1 MPGFGGPGPRRMMSQ
16 NGTKEKTDLKS
27 VKKLFVYCKPYLPA
41 IVIALLLAVVGAIT
55 TIIGPDKIS
64 DLMNIITAG
73 ISNVAGVDMTKFLEI
88 AVLLICIYAGGAVA
102 NYLQQFIMAGVT
114 QKTAKRLRTDLN
126 KKINN
131 LPLKYFDTTTR
142 GDILSRV
149 TNDVDTISQTF
160 GSTISNLVNAIT
172 LFVGVVIM
180 MFVVNWILALVTIG
194 TSVLGFILMFLILA
208 KSQKYFNRR
217 QQDLG
222 EMNGHVEEIYTN
234 HNVVKSFTAEDQ
246 AKEKFNSINK
256 KLYTNNW
263 KSQALS
269 GLMQPLM
276 NFAGNL
282 SYAVIF
288 IVGVAL
294 ILGGSSAVTFGTII
308 SFTIYARLFSQP
320 LTTIAQSMNSIQQ
333 TSAASKRVF
342 ELLDQKEL
350 LDESNKKAKLEEK
363 NVVGNVE
370 FRNVRFGYVQDKT
383 IIKNFTANL
392 KAGQKVAI
400 VGPTGAGKTTIV
412 NLLMR
417 FYELRQPRLIVNG
430 QITDYKV
437 FDNGKS
443 IKLMIDENN
452 KLVINDKNTN
462 FVLKN
467 VEKLPKN
474 KILKFNQDFVLNI
487 DDENIDYK
495 VEVVT
500 GNDIDNPQTCTIGV
514 AYYGDIFIDG
524 IPTKSMTRDN
534 IHDLFNMILQDT
546 WLFDGT
552 IRENLVYNK
561 DNVSDE
567 KLDEVCSAV
576 GLRHFISTLKDGYDT
591 RLDSSL
597 GLSEGQKQQ
606 LTIARAMIK
615 DSPLLIL
622 DEATSSVDTRT
633 ELVIQEAMDKL
644 TKGRT
649 SFVIAH
655 RLSTIK
661 DSDIILVMKD
671 GDIIE
676 QGNHETLL
684 AKNGFYA
691 ELYNSQ
697 FAQVG

>member
-1 MPGFGGPGPRRMMSQ
+1 MAGFGPKQMLNKP
-16 NGTKEKTDLKS
+16 NEKADFKS
-27 VKKLFVYCKPYLPA
+27 VKKLFLYIKPYLPS
-41 IVIALLLAVVGAIT
+41 IIIALVLAVIGAIT
-55 TIIGPDKIS
+55 TIVGPEKIS
-64 DLMNIITAG
+64 DLMNIITNGLTTA
-73 ISNVAGVDMTKFLEI
+73 NGVDMTKFVEI
-88 AVLLICIYAGGAVA
+88 AVMLICLYLAGAVA
-102 NYLQQFIMAGVT
+102 NYIQQFLMAGVT
-114 QKTAKRLRTDLN
+114 QKTSKRLRTDIN

-149 TNDVDTISQTF
+149 TNDVDIISQTF
-160 GSTISNLVNAIT
+160 GSTIANLVNAIT
-172 LFVGVVIM
+172 LFFGVLIM
-180 MFVVNWILALVTIG
+180 MFTVNWILALITIG
-194 TSVLGFILMFLILA
+194 TSILGFVLMSIILK
-208 KSQKYFNRR
+208 KSQKYFQLR
-217 QQDLG
+217 QQNLG
-222 EMNGHVEEIYTN
+222 EMNGHIEEIYTN
-234 HNVVKSFTAEDQ
+234 HNVVKSYNAEDKSK
-246 AKEKFNSINK
+246 AKFKGINK
-256 KLYTNNW
+256 KLFTNNW

-269 GLMQPLM
+269 GLMPPIM

-282 SYAVIF
+282 SYATIF

-294 ILGGSSAVTFGTII
+294 ILNGSTAITFGTII

-320 LTTIAQSMNSIQQ
+320 LSTIAQSMNSLQQ
-333 TSAASKRVF
+333 TAAASKRVF
-342 ELLDQKEL
+342 DL
-350 LDESNKKAKLEEK
+350 LDEEELIDESKKKAKIEEK
-363 NVVGNVE
+363 DVVGNVE
-370 FRNVRFGYVQDKT
+370 FRNVRFAYEKDKT
-383 IIKNFTANL
+383 IINNFTANL

-430 QITDYKV
+430 TITDYKV

-443 IKLMIDENN
+443 IKLLIDENN
-452 KLVINDKNTN
+452 NLVVNDNKTE
-462 FVLKN
+462 FVITD
-467 VEKLPKN
+467 EKLPKN
-474 KILKFNQDFVLNI
+474 QILKFNQDFILNI
-487 DDENIDYK
+487 DDKNIDYN
-495 VEVVT
+495 VQVVT

-524 IPTKSMTRDN
+524 IPTKSITRN
-534 IHDLFNMILQDT
+534 NMHELFDMILQDT

-561 DNVSDE
+561 EQVSDE
-567 KLDEVCSAV
+567 KLEEVCSAV
-576 GLRHFISTLKDGYDT
+576 GLSHFIHTLKNGYDT
-591 RLDSSL
+591 KIDSSL

-661 DSDIILVMKD
+661 NADIILVLKD

-676 QGNHETLL
+676 QGNHEELL

-697 FAQVG
+697 FAQVA